1 MTPLLSTLER
11 LTIGQRLGVEI
22 KRAHAPTL
30 TPSMRVALTDFKLDR
45 LAVVYPARSCNAT

>member
-1 MTPLLSTLER
+1 
-11 LTIGQRLGVEI
+11 LGVEI